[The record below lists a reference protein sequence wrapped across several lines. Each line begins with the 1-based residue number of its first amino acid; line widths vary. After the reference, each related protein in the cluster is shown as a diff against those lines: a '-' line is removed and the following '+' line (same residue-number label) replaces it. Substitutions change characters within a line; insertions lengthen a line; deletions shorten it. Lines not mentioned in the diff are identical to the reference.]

1 METPGFLPVFLI
13 GVGWQS
19 QLIRPLDNV
28 ILSQLNSVLANVGF
42 DVFSATVY
50 KPAAALTAATTVTPS
65 IVLPQRSELHTL
77 ALFAVSMKF
86 VP

>member
-1 METPGFLPVFLI
+1 MIRLI
-13 GVGWQS
+13 
-19 QLIRPLDNV
+19 DDV
-28 ILSQLNSVLANVGF
+28 IASQLNLLRAAKTRVLTFVGF

-65 IVLPQRSELHTL
+65 IVYTANNRRLDF
-77 ALFAVSMKF
+77 FAASMKF